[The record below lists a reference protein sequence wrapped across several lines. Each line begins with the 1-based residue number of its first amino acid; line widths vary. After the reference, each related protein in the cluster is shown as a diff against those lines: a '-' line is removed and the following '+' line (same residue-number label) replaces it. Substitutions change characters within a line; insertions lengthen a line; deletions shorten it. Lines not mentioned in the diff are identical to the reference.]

1 MKKIDYKLL
10 IISVGISAGLVL
22 FVIGMST
29 GLSGRDA
36 SNLPEA
42 IEQISPGQGDQVL
55 QQSQIIVDFIEGYTA
70 TLTIDGIEL
79 PTTRL
84 DEVVATGKQIAP
96 GAGVTINTSGSL
108 VIAQHGGGT
117 LVALSASTFTF
128 FSGAA
133 AQISVDFLVLA
144 GGAGGSMDGGGG
156 AGGLRSTVT
165 ATGGGGTLET
175 ALVLKDTNYVVSI
188 GAGGAGVVTASTDR
202 GAQGTNTIFAS
213 IVSTGGGGG
222 GSGGANRNG
231 ASGGSGG
238 GGMADGTNGTGG
250 AAASPTQGF
259 AGGGSTSVD
268 AELDLTLKLEISSK

>member
-36 SNLPEA
+36 TNLPEA

-96 GAGVTINTSGSL
+96 GAQVNLPPTAIFDVGNYIISYLPQPGAPIAELTQGEHKGSVRYWFIKDGENTSRTYSW
-108 VIAQHGGGT
+108 
-117 LVALSASTFTF
+117 TFY
-128 FSGAA
+128 
-133 AQISVDFLVLA
+133 ID
-144 GGAGGSMDGGGG
+144 
-156 AGGLRSTVT
+156 
-165 ATGGGGTLET
+165 
-175 ALVLKDTNYVVSI
+175 
-188 GAGGAGVVTASTDR
+188 
-202 GAQGTNTIFAS
+202 
-213 IVSTGGGGG
+213 
-222 GSGGANRNG
+222 
-231 ASGGSGG
+231 
-238 GGMADGTNGTGG
+238 
-250 AAASPTQGF
+250 
-259 AGGGSTSVD
+259 
-268 AELDLTLKLEISSK
+268 

>member
-36 SNLPEA
+36 TNLPEA

-96 GAGVTINTSGSL
+96 GAQVNLPPTAIFDVGNYILSYLPQPGAP
-108 VIAQHGGGT
+108 IAKLTQGEHT
-117 LVALSASTFTF
+117 ASVRYWLIKDGENASRTYSWTF
-128 FSGAA
+128 F
-133 AQISVDFLVLA
+133 VD
-144 GGAGGSMDGGGG
+144 
-156 AGGLRSTVT
+156 
-165 ATGGGGTLET
+165 
-175 ALVLKDTNYVVSI
+175 
-188 GAGGAGVVTASTDR
+188 
-202 GAQGTNTIFAS
+202 
-213 IVSTGGGGG
+213 
-222 GSGGANRNG
+222 
-231 ASGGSGG
+231 
-238 GGMADGTNGTGG
+238 
-250 AAASPTQGF
+250 
-259 AGGGSTSVD
+259 
-268 AELDLTLKLEISSK
+268 

>member
-22 FVIGMST
+22 FVIGLST

-96 GAGVTINTSGSL
+96 GAQVNLPPTAIFDVGNYILSYLPQPGAP
-108 VIAQHGGGT
+108 IAKLTQGEH
-117 LVALSASTFTF
+117 
-128 FSGAA
+128 
-133 AQISVDFLVLA
+133 
-144 GGAGGSMDGGGG
+144 
-156 AGGLRSTVT
+156 
-165 ATGGGGTLET
+165 
-175 ALVLKDTNYVVSI
+175 
-188 GAGGAGVVTASTDR
+188 TASVRYWLIKDGENASRTYSW
-202 GAQGTNTIFAS
+202 IFF
-213 IVSTGGGGG
+213 I
-222 GSGGANRNG
+222 
-231 ASGGSGG
+231 
-238 GGMADGTNGTGG
+238 D
-250 AAASPTQGF
+250 
-259 AGGGSTSVD
+259 
-268 AELDLTLKLEISSK
+268 

>member
-36 SNLPEA
+36 TNLPEA

-96 GAGVTINTSGSL
+96 GAQVNLPPTAIFDVGNYIISYLPQPGAP
-108 VIAQHGGGT
+108 IAKLAQGEHT
-117 LVALSASTFTF
+117 ASVRYWLIKDGENASRAYSWTF
-128 FSGAA
+128 F
-133 AQISVDFLVLA
+133 ID
-144 GGAGGSMDGGGG
+144 
-156 AGGLRSTVT
+156 
-165 ATGGGGTLET
+165 
-175 ALVLKDTNYVVSI
+175 
-188 GAGGAGVVTASTDR
+188 
-202 GAQGTNTIFAS
+202 
-213 IVSTGGGGG
+213 
-222 GSGGANRNG
+222 
-231 ASGGSGG
+231 
-238 GGMADGTNGTGG
+238 
-250 AAASPTQGF
+250 
-259 AGGGSTSVD
+259 
-268 AELDLTLKLEISSK
+268 

>member
-10 IISVGISAGLVL
+10 LISVGISTGLVL

-96 GAGVTINTSGSL
+96 GAQVNLPPTAIFDVGNYIISYLPQPGAPIAELAQGEHKGSVRYWLIKDGENTSRTYSW
-108 VIAQHGGGT
+108 
-117 LVALSASTFTF
+117 TFY
-128 FSGAA
+128 
-133 AQISVDFLVLA
+133 ID
-144 GGAGGSMDGGGG
+144 
-156 AGGLRSTVT
+156 
-165 ATGGGGTLET
+165 
-175 ALVLKDTNYVVSI
+175 
-188 GAGGAGVVTASTDR
+188 
-202 GAQGTNTIFAS
+202 
-213 IVSTGGGGG
+213 
-222 GSGGANRNG
+222 
-231 ASGGSGG
+231 
-238 GGMADGTNGTGG
+238 
-250 AAASPTQGF
+250 
-259 AGGGSTSVD
+259 
-268 AELDLTLKLEISSK
+268 